1 MLDGT
6 VVKIVNSKILV
17 QRVVCYFVTDTLA
30 LLSYKILTQC
40 MV

>member
-17 QRVVCYFVTDTLA
+17 QRVVCYFVTNTLV
-30 LLSYKILTQC
+30 LDE
-40 MV
+40 

>member
-17 QRVVCYFVTDTLA
+17 QRVVCYFITDTLA
-30 LLSYKILTQC
+30 LNK
-40 MV
+40 

>member
-1 MLDGT
+1 MMMVLWMLDGI

-30 LLSYKILTQC
+30 LDE
-40 MV
+40 